1 MAEVP
6 MDPTRLLIR
15 WPTFQGIMNRRF
27 AGWKPHWAEI
37 GHIDHCSPSG
47 GVW

>member
-1 MAEVP
+1 MPEEP

-15 WPTFQGIMNRRF
+15 WPTFQGVVNRRF
-27 AGWKPHWAEI
+27 AGSKPHWAEI
-37 GHIDHCSPSG
+37 GHIERGSASG